1 MVRYSFALALV
12 LTALSR
18 AAAGPVLVPPGI
30 VPPNAP
36 KSTFINE
43 LGFGKDPFFPESSR
57 IQPPAAVDPNPTR
70 PNVPE
75 FISCKGIS
83 INQGKKLAI
92 INNYTVAEGEEFTLR
107 YANQITK
114 VKLIEIKDRL
124 VVVEVNGV
132 SKELPLRASLN

>member
-1 MVRYSFALALV
+1 MLRSSFALALV

-18 AAAGPVLVPPGI
+18 AAAGPPLAPPGI

-57 IQPPAAVDPNPTR
+57 CQPAAPVDPGPGR
-70 PNVPE
+70 GNVPE
-75 FISCKGIS
+75 FVSLKGIS

-92 INNYTVAEGEEFTLR
+92 INNYTVAEGEEFSLR

-114 VKLIEIKDRL
+114 VKVIEIKDRL

-132 SKELPLRASLN
+132 TKELPLRAGLN